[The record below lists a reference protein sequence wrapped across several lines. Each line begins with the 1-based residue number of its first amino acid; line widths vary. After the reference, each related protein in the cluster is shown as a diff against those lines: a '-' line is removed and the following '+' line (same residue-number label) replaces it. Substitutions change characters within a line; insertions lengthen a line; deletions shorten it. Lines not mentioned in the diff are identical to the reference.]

1 MLGQGDSQFGT
12 IIHTVNQL
20 LDWML
25 IQRERASI
33 LSSCQFFQHLGQHV
47 HG

>member
-1 MLGQGDSQFGT
+1 MLGQGDANLALLS
-12 IIHTVNQL
+12 TVNQL